1 MITIA
6 KILQPE
12 NIVLDVSVSSKKRA
26 FEQAGLVF
34 ENNNSIARAVVSDS
48 LFVRERLGSTGLGHG
63 IAIPHAHIRDLKN
76 PLGLFM
82 RLTKAIPFE
91 SPDGLPVS
99 LFFFLL
105 MPDNITQQHLDILA
119 ELVTLFSNPEIHHI
133 LSTEKNAD
141 AIYSLLIS
149 ASYKKKSED
158 TELQSNVLGASYLSS
173 TYSQ

>member
-6 KILQPE
+6 KILSPE
-12 NIVLDVSVSSKKRA
+12 NIMLDISVSSKKRA
-26 FEQAGLVF
+26 FEQAGLFF
-34 ENNNSIARAVVSDS
+34 ENHYGISRALVFDS

-63 IAIPHAHIRDLKN
+63 IAVPHAHIPDLKK

-82 RLTKAIPFE
+82 RLATPVAFE
-91 SPDGLPVS
+91 SPDSKPVS

-119 ELVTLFSNPEIHHI
+119 ELVTIFSNEEMVHT
-133 LSTEKNAD
+133 LSTEKDQD

-149 ASYKKKSED
+149 
-158 TELQSNVLGASYLSS
+158 QSRENKEGLVAAAR
-173 TYSQ
+173 TA